1 MDQDDKIISYFLDD
15 TLTSR
20 LGMRI
25 LVEHHLELH
34 DEKPNHIGVI
44 NTSMKLKDVIEKWC
58 TAVRSMA
65 ELKYFRAPDFKLNG
79 HINCA
84 FPYIETPLDYI
95 LPELLKNAVR

>member
-1 MDQDDKIISYFLDD
+1 
-15 TLTSR
+15 
-20 LGMRI
+20 MRV

-44 NTSMKLKDVIEKWC
+44 NTSMRPKDLIEKWSM
-58 TAVRSMA
+58 AVRSIA
-65 ELKYFRAPDFKLNG
+65 ELKYFRSPDFKLNG

-84 FPYIETPLDYI
+84 FPYIEAPLDYI